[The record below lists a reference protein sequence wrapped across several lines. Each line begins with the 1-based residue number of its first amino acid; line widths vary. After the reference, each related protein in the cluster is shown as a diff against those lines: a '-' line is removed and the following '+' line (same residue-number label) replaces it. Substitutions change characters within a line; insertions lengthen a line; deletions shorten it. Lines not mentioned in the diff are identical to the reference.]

1 MPVKNQT
8 ITQIKPGVY
17 TFTVSPGISQIDIDL
32 WGAGGAAGS
41 AGQSTQVVTGQQ
53 QVGTRVSGQR
63 VVGQRVVGQRVV
75 GQRQV
80 GQNQVGFS
88 TQQVLVSAEVPT
100 INVSAGSQSFSSSGS
115 FTLPLGVTNYSI
127 SAGGGG
133 GGGGGGHSATT
144 CGDRSG
150 HHGGTGGA
158 GGSFSY
164 SYTSPPTQ
172 SNSIDFTVGQG
183 GAGGTGGESG
193 SSGGSTV
200 VLINGTT
207 VGTAAG
213 GGGGTGYPYA
223 GGKVTNG
230 AAGAGG
236 GGGAGGAYG
245 LGASKGA
252 DASGSPGGNGSVGIS
267 WGASNI
273 PGSPAVYRTETTPV
287 YEPVFEPVYENILE
301 NIYQDIIEAVY
312 APTYATVP
320 GAPGAAGG
328 PGGYAAV
335 SLTVEVGDQII
346 VVVGDSGR
354 SARGGASTY
363 STFNYSGGSSGAP
376 IKGGAGGG
384 GGGASFV
391 LLNGN
396 VVAVAAGGGGGGG
409 GGGGDRPEDRLPG
422 LAGLPGTNNGL
433 GAGIPGLGQNS
444 AAGVATGGAGGGGY
458 WAGSAGTSGKSG
470 TGGSGGTNYGK
481 AVDSGTSTAPGGLTL
496 DSYPKQNPGYAG
508 NPGAAVISIYKSFSL
523 AIKNSNQWKRADRA
537 WVKISGQWREIY
549 NGWTKVNGVW
559 KEIAYSSGPVA
570 AQPTYQLTADRAAVN
585 EGSTVEFRL
594 TTTGVPA
601 GTQIAYSATGIA
613 ASDLTS
619 GTLSGSFIAGL
630 RETTSFGI
638 RANQTTN
645 GPRTLTVVLD
655 GSRATGSCIVNDT
668 SRTPTYGVTPGTIS
682 VNEGSSLTF
691 NVSGSDITDGTY
703 YWTITNAGDFGTRS
717 GAVIITNNTGSF
729 SVTPTT
735 DSTTEGA
742 ETFTASLRSGSTSG
756 PVLAT
761 SATVTILDTSVTP
774 VPPPPVPPPPEPPP
788 PPPPA
793 AAYQLSNSVAS
804 VNEGGVVMF
813 TLVTQ
818 NVSDGTQVPY
828 TISGAGITSD
838 DFDSMQVNGS
848 SISTALTGNFI
859 IQNGVSTLRVVVA
872 NDLLIENSETFTV
885 ALDNGLSSV
894 SVSIVN
900 TTRSEPQSLTF
911 SYSPN
916 VQTWTVP
923 VGVTSVNVNLTGGG
937 GGGGGSDS
945 SGRGYPG
952 AAGDRVA
959 GTLSV
964 APGDTLTIYVGGGGA
979 GGLSAQRGT
988 GAGAGGGVGI
998 FAGGTG
1004 GNAGGSGSSGSGGGG
1019 GGASAIAKNGS
1030 PLIVAAGGGG
1040 GGGAGNDH
1048 NAYATQG
1055 GSTSGTAGGAG
1066 ANKSGDGGGGG
1077 GGGGGSPGGAGG
1089 GLQGGDYGGYSG
1101 NNGTSI
1107 GGTVTSRGGAAGGSN
1122 GIGQITVFDAATQSN
1137 VTRQTYPEWGALMN
1151 ANAVW
1156 ETNIGAASCSR
1167 TYTIDAPVTGTYNLQ
1182 VLVDNTCTIYIDG
1195 VAVLSAANTWTA
1207 TSFTQKAIS
1216 LSAGSHTLRWDATNT
1231 GHPGG
1236 IAVRLVLASASGAGS
1251 GASGNVVLTWVGP
1264 VPR

>member
-115 FTLPLGVTNYSI
+115 FTLPLGVTNFSI
-127 SAGGGG
+127 SAGAGG

-144 CGDRSG
+144 CGSRSG

-158 GGSFSY
+158 GGSVAY
-164 SYTSPPTQ
+164 SYTNPPTQ
-172 SNSIDFTVGQG
+172 TVSIDFTVGQG
-183 GAGGTGGESG
+183 GAGGAGGESG

-200 VLINGTT
+200 VSINGTT
-207 VGTAAG
+207 VINALG
-213 GGGGTGYPYA
+213 GGGGTGYPYG
-223 GGKVTNG
+223 GGKVY
-230 AAGAGG
+230 AGNPGPGG

-252 DASGSPGGNGSVGIS
+252 DASGSPGGNGSVSIS
-267 WGASNI
+267 WSASNI
-273 PGSPAVYRTETTPV
+273 PGSPAVYRTETAPV

-301 NIYQDIIEAVY
+301 NIYQDIIEAVF

-335 SLTVEVGDQII
+335 SLTVEAGDQII

-354 SARGGASTY
+354 SDRGGASTY
-363 STFNYSGGSSGAP
+363 LTFDYSGGSSGTP

-409 GGGGDRPEDRLPG
+409 GGSGDRPEDRLPG

-433 GAGIPGLGQNS
+433 GAGTPGLGQNS
-444 AAGVATGGAGGGGY
+444 AAGAATGGAGGGGY

-481 AVDSGTSTAPGGLTL
+481 AIDSGTSTAPGGLTL
-496 DSYPKQNPGYAG
+496 DGYPQQNAGYAG

-570 AQPTYQLTADRAAVN
+570 AEPTYQLTADRAAVD
-585 EGSTVEFRL
+585 EGGTVEFRL
-594 TTTGVPA
+594 TTTGVPV

-619 GTLSGSFIAGL
+619 GELSGSFTVGS

-655 GSRATGSCIVNDT
+655 GSRATGSCVVNDT
-668 SRTPTYGVTPGTIS
+668 SRTPTYGVTPDTIS
-682 VNEGSSLTF
+682 VSEGGSLTF
-691 NVSGSDITDGTY
+691 NVTGSDITDGTY
-703 YWTITNAGDFGTRS
+703 YWTITNAGDFGTSS
-717 GAVIITNNTGSF
+717 GSVIITNNTGSF
-729 SVTPTT
+729 SVTPTA

-793 AAYQLSNSVAS
+793 AAYQLSNSMAS

-828 TISGAGITSD
+828 TISGAGITTG

-872 NDLLIENSETFTV
+872 KDSTTEGTESF
-885 ALDNGLSSV
+885 ALGLNNGQASV
-894 SVSIVN
+894 SVTINDTSTPVRVSDLRLQPGSPSIYSGTSAN
-900 TTRSEPQSLTF
+900 ISIEPEVYALA
-911 SYSPN
+911 
-916 VQTWTVP
+916 VLCI
-923 VGVTSVNVNLTGGG
+923 GTGGS
-937 GGGGGSDS
+937 GGGSTD
-945 SGRGYPG
+945 PG
-952 AAGDRVA
+952 QA
-959 GTLSV
+959 T
-964 APGDTLTIYVGGGGA
+964 YGG
-979 GGLSAQRGT
+979 
-988 GAGAGGGVGI
+988 GAGAGGWVAATYFIQGKQVVTEPGGKKHI
-998 FAGGTG
+998 WDQTPVAGWVNAYARTPDRNYTQMVNTNSTSYANVVNGQITVDFAGAAATFVGQSGTTYLSG
-1004 GNAGGSGSSGSGGGG
+1004 LSGASGGSGSQSRGP
-1019 GGASAIAKNGS
+1019 GA
-1030 PLIVAAGGGG
+1030 
-1040 GGGAGNDH
+1040 
-1048 NAYATQG
+1048 
-1055 GSTSGTAGGAG
+1055 
-1066 ANKSGDGGGGG
+1066 
-1077 GGGGGSPGGAGG
+1077 GGAGG
-1089 GLQGGDYGGYSG
+1089 GYISAVPATPDMAGTGAPGIRGDTGTGGAGLVK
-1101 NNGTSI
+1101 NTPVPRNI
-1107 GGTVTSRGGAAGGSN
+1107 GGTNYG
-1122 GIGQITVFDAATQSN
+1122 
-1137 VTRQTYPEWGALMN
+1137 Y
-1151 ANAVW
+1151 
-1156 ETNIGAASCSR
+1156 
-1167 TYTIDAPVTGTYNLQ
+1167 
-1182 VLVDNTCTIYIDG
+1182 
-1195 VAVLSAANTWTA
+1195 
-1207 TSFTQKAIS
+1207 
-1216 LSAGSHTLRWDATNT
+1216 
-1231 GHPGG
+1231 
-1236 IAVRLVLASASGAGS
+1236 GAGS
-1251 GASGNVVLTWVGP
+1251 GGRDTTPQAQLVGAP
-1264 VPR
+1264 GAVYVWKFYRP